1 MSFFTIPSVTRSL
14 DDNSFLLAFH
24 SIDNIIPKIN
34 NSLFTYLLKNKKQ
47 IEKHLYQ
54 WDQIKKYTNTYEYI
68 HTQIPGTK
76 NSICKYKPISRS
88 YFKMIEILDNFNI
101 LEYYGNNPITSF
113 HLAEGPGGFIEAL
126 ATKREN
132 SKDKYYGM
140 TLIEPQNNNV
150 PGWKKSE
157 KILEKYKNI
166 VIESGVD
173 NKGDLYNKDNLE
185 YCFKKHSNKMDIITA
200 DGGFDFSID
209 FNKQEA
215 YAIRLVFS
223 QIAFAISMQK
233 QDGCFILKIFDLFL
247 ESTIDLVYL
256 LSSVYK
262 TVYITKPNTS
272 RTANSERYL
281 VCKGFRYAI
290 SEKPYKKFY
299 SIFDLL
305 SKVDLS
311 KNYISKFFKFS
322 IPYYYINR
330 IEECNAILGQQQ
342 IENINFT
349 ISLIDSKKNNE
360 KLEQIKKNNIQKC
373 IIWCSKHNLPHHKNY
388 ACTNIF
394 LNVKPEK
401 EVSEYTNNNGFI
413 GTIGMTGISNFDM
426 GDVRSFVGIAGI
438 SGVTSIDDYNENK
451 YKNNKY

>member
-1 MSFFTIPSVTRSL
+1 
-14 DDNSFLLAFH
+14 
-24 SIDNIIPKIN
+24 
-34 NSLFTYLLKNKKQ
+34 
-47 IEKHLYQ
+47 
-54 WDQIKKYTNTYEYI
+54 
-68 HTQIPGTK
+68 
-76 NSICKYKPISRS
+76 
-88 YFKMIEILDNFNI
+88 MIEILDNFNI
-101 LEYYGNNPITSF
+101 LENYGNNPITSF

-132 SKDKYYGM
+132 SKDQYYGM

-215 YAIRLVFS
+215 YAIRLIFS

-281 VCKGFRYAI
+281 VCKGFRYAV

-311 KNYISKFFKFS
+311 KNYISKFFKFP

-349 ISLIDSKKNNE
+349 ISLIDNKKNNE

-373 IIWCSKHNLPHHKNY
+373 IIWCSKHNLSHYKNY
-388 ACTNIF
+388 ASTNIF
-394 LNVKPEK
+394 LNVKQEK
-401 EVSEYTNNNGFI
+401 DVSDYTNNNGFI
-413 GTIGMTGISNFDM
+413 GTIGMTGISSFDV
-426 GDVRSFVGIAGI
+426 GDVRSFVGITGI

-451 YKNNKY
+451 YKSNK

>member
-101 LEYYGNNPITSF
+101 LENYGNNPITSF

-132 SKDKYYGM
+132 SKDQYYGM

-173 NKGDLYNKDNLE
+173 TKGDLYNKDNLE
-185 YCFKKHSNKMDIITA
+185 YCYKKHSNKMDIITA

-215 YAIRLVFS
+215 YAIRLIFS

-256 LSSVYK
+256 FLPNFLTTHYLWVY
-262 TVYITKPNTS
+262 
-272 RTANSERYL
+272 L
-281 VCKGFRYAI
+281 
-290 SEKPYKKFY
+290 
-299 SIFDLL
+299 
-305 SKVDLS
+305 
-311 KNYISKFFKFS
+311 
-322 IPYYYINR
+322 
-330 IEECNAILGQQQ
+330 QQ
-342 IENINFT
+342 I
-349 ISLIDSKKNNE
+349 
-360 KLEQIKKNNIQKC
+360 
-373 IIWCSKHNLPHHKNY
+373 
-388 ACTNIF
+388 
-394 LNVKPEK
+394 
-401 EVSEYTNNNGFI
+401 
-413 GTIGMTGISNFDM
+413 
-426 GDVRSFVGIAGI
+426 
-438 SGVTSIDDYNENK
+438 
-451 YKNNKY
+451 

>member
-1 MSFFTIPSVTRSL
+1 MSFFTVPIVTRSL

-24 SIDNIIPKIN
+24 SIDDIQPKIN
-34 NSLFTYLLKNKKQ
+34 NSLFNYLLKNKGQ
-47 IEKHLYQ
+47 IEKCLYQ
-54 WDQIKKYTNTYEYI
+54 WDTMKKYTNTYEYI

-76 NSICKYKPISRS
+76 NSVCKYKPISRS

-101 LEYYGNNPITSF
+101 LECHSENNINSF
-113 HLAEGPGGFIEAL
+113 HLAEGPGGFIEAI

-132 SKDKYYGM
+132 PNDRYYGM

-150 PGWKKSE
+150 PGWRKSE
-157 KILEKYKNI
+157 KVLETYKNI
-166 VIESGVD
+166 IIETGVD

-185 YCFKKHSNKMDIITA
+185 YCFRKHGNKMDVITA

-215 YAIRLVFS
+215 HAIRLIFS

-233 QDGCFILKIFDLFL
+233 RGGCFILKIFDLFL
-247 ESTIDLVYL
+247 ESTIDLIYL
-256 LSSVYK
+256 LSSVYGS
-262 TVYITKPNTS
+262 VIITKPNTS
-272 RTANSERYL
+272 RIANSERYI
-281 VCKGFRYAI
+281 VCKNFRFKS
-290 SEKPYKKFY
+290 SERPYNKFY

-342 IENINFT
+342 IENINYT
-349 ISLIDSKKNNE
+349 ISLIDNKKSSE
-360 KLEQIKKNNIQKC
+360 KIEQIKKNNIQKC
-373 IIWCSKHNLPHHKNY
+373 VNWCIKHNVSYHKNY
-388 ACTNIF
+388 SYTNIF
-394 LNVKPEK
+394 LNSKIEK
-401 EVSEYTNNNGFI
+401 NKSNETLFLSETYNIMGA
-413 GTIGMTGISNFDM
+413 TGNI
-426 GDVRSFVGIAGI
+426 
-438 SGVTSIDDYNENK
+438 DYNGHTGNTDNTNTI
-451 YKNNKY
+451 NNDDK

>member
-1 MSFFTIPSVTRSL
+1 
-14 DDNSFLLAFH
+14 
-24 SIDNIIPKIN
+24 
-34 NSLFTYLLKNKKQ
+34 
-47 IEKHLYQ
+47 
-54 WDQIKKYTNTYEYI
+54 
-68 HTQIPGTK
+68 
-76 NSICKYKPISRS
+76 
-88 YFKMIEILDNFNI
+88 
-101 LEYYGNNPITSF
+101 
-113 HLAEGPGGFIEAL
+113 
-126 ATKREN
+126 
-132 SKDKYYGM
+132 M

-311 KNYISKFFKFS
+311 KNYISKFFKFP